1 MLPSAVAH
9 GPRLVGGCRLAE
21 LGRSTAAL
29 FCMDRP
35 SIPGQLRSSSF
46 PVWPIQHWS
55 VVAVAP
61 SSPASRYKRSS
72 SRGLVRTCGGGKED
86 QRSWPGLGAA
96 MRPMMR
102 GLDLTGVR
110 GPEKGGL
117 GGPKRAPKRPVL
129 GGRKGVEIGGF
140 PGGPGGAPGGQ
151 KRPFFP
157 VFPKMPKNG
166 PPSHSFLAKSVPTGR
181 VIKYP
186 RKCTPPGSPGAPPGD
201 PRKPPFLGPLRDPHF
216 GALLDPPKPAFL
228 DPRDPPFGGP
238 PGWVPCP
245 AAWFRDPSGPRGGS
259 GLRDHP
265 EDLRS
270 GDTPRV
276 SGLSPRASYNS
287 DWPMSHRG
295 GSPAKTCAFARSPVW
310 QSAARR

>member
-1 MLPSAVAH
+1 VLPSAVAH

-35 SIPGQLRSSSF
+35 SVPGHLRCSSL

-102 GLDLTGVR
+102 GLELTGVR
-110 GPEKGGL
+110 GAQRGAKRGGL

-140 PGGPGGAPGGQ
+140 PGVPAGPRGAKKG
-151 KRPFFP
+151 PFFP
-157 VFPKMPKNG
+157 FFPKCP
-166 PPSHSFLAKSVPTGR
+166 
-181 VIKYP
+181 KYP
-186 RKCTPPGSPGAPPGD
+186 PQVI
-201 PRKPPFLGPLRDPHF
+201 PF
-216 GALLDPPKPAFL
+216 
-228 DPRDPPFGGP
+228 
-238 PGWVPCP
+238 
-245 AAWFRDPSGPRGGS
+245 
-259 GLRDHP
+259 
-265 EDLRS
+265 
-270 GDTPRV
+270 
-276 SGLSPRASYNS
+276 
-287 DWPMSHRG
+287 
-295 GSPAKTCAFARSPVW
+295 
-310 QSAARR
+310 